1 MIKFS
6 DVTIKYGRK
15 TACEGVSFT
24 AENGKVTVLLG
35 RNGSGKS
42 SLLKAAVGILK
53 YSGSIE
59 KDGAAAYMPQVLPL
73 TEMTVEELV
82 LCAQVPKLTFG
93 ARPSADDIRKTED
106 IIAKTGLWELRD
118 SPVAQ
123 LSGGER
129 QRAYFAMI
137 LAQTATT
144 VLLDEPTANLDTE
157 NRQMVY
163 DYIERFKAEGKAV
176 LLVMHHKTEASRL
189 ADKII
194 DLNEN
199 K

>member
-15 TACEGVSFT
+15 TVCESVSFI
-24 AENGKVTVLLG
+24 AENGKTTVLLG

-42 SLLKAAVGILK
+42 SLLKAAVGIIK

-82 LCAQVPKLTFG
+82 LCAQVPKLAFG
-93 ARPSADDIRKTED
+93 ARPSADDIHKTED
-106 IIAKTGLWELRD
+106 IIAKTGLWELRNA
-118 SPVAQ
+118 PVAQ

-137 LAQTATT
+137 LAQDATT

-163 DYIERFKAEGKAV
+163 DYIEKFKTEGRAV

-189 ADKII
+189 ADKVV
-194 DLNEN
+194 DLNA
-199 K
+199 KD